1 MFFSSIWP
9 NEKFSRSLFKL
20 QRRWGPEVRRGRARM
35 ADQTRGEAVRRPRL
49 ARPRRRPVS
58 RRSQRSTPTSEW
70 TPTGATRQPLT
81 LANSAT
87 ARSPGLAISRSTNRY
102 PRGLLLLRYSFFSS
116 SPFCFQSS
124 RRTLGSSHLT
134 RVCIFAS
141 RSLRFTLEIVTPLEK
156 HIFPSFYY
164 FFYRISKYL

>member
-141 RSLRFTLEIVTPLEK
+141 RSLPWKL
-156 HIFPSFYY
+156 
-164 FFYRISKYL
+164 